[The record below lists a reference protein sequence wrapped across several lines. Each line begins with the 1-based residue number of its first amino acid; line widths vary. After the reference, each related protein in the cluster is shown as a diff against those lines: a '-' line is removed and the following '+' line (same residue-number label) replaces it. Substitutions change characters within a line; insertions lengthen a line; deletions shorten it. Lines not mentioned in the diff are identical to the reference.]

1 MNSTNCFTRSLHQS
15 AQYSRWIAAS
25 AIVMGLGAA
34 SYDALGQS
42 GGLYLP
48 ENGGPANGTA
58 QAGSAATAR
67 DAETAF
73 LNPAGMMRFDET
85 QILFTAMPTV
95 LDFQFN
101 NGGAT
106 TIGGSDGGNQGGFI
120 PAAAFY
126 AAIPIND
133 RVAAGFSM
141 TSPAGLIID
150 PDDNWVGRNWTT
162 ESSLIALNLEPSVG
176 VRITDKW
183 SVGAGV
189 DLQYLTFEQKLVGPL
204 AGASLGIDGD
214 SWDVGFSAS
223 VLWEMTET
231 TRFGLRYRSQI
242 SHDLKGDLTVSAGRA
257 ISTSFTMPMSVTLSG
272 YHDINDS
279 FSLVADF
286 GWTDWSAFDNN
297 VISFDGAGLST
308 ELPRNFRDTWNIS
321 VGSHYRLN
329 EDWMLM
335 FGGGYV
341 SSAVRDADRTP
352 DLPVDQQIRGS
363 FGAEYLVNERWKVGG
378 SYTFAWLGE
387 NKIDQTRLGAGRI
400 QGDYSAAVHMLGLYG
415 NLSF

>member
-1 MNSTNCFTRSLHQS
+1 MKLHDQTAVSQS
-15 AQYSRWIAAS
+15 PSNVLRRLIATTVIATG
-25 AIVMGLGAA
+25 AGLFCEE
-34 SYDALGQS
+34 ALGQA
-42 GGLYLP
+42 GGVFLP
-48 ENGGPANGTA
+48 ENGGPINGTA
-58 QAGSAATAR
+58 QAGSAAAAR

-73 LNPAGMMRFDET
+73 LNPAGMMRLDDT
-85 QILFTAMPTV
+85 QLLFTAMPTI
-95 LDFQFN
+95 LDFRFN
-101 NGGAT
+101 PDAAT
-106 TIGGSDGGNQGGFI
+106 TIGGGDGGNQGGFI

-150 PDDNWVGRNWTT
+150 PDDNWAGRNWTT
-162 ESSLIALNLEPSVG
+162 KSALVALNFEPSVG

-189 DLQYLTFEQKLVGPL
+189 DVQYLTFEQELVGPL
-204 AGASLGIDGD
+204 LGAPLKIDGD

-223 VLWEMTET
+223 VLWEMSEA

-242 SHDLKGDLTVSAGRA
+242 AHDLSGDLTVTAGRS
-257 ISTSFTMPMSVTLSG
+257 ISTSFTLPMSVTLSG
-272 YHDINDS
+272 YHDLNDK
-279 FSLVADF
+279 FSLLADF

-297 VISFDGAGLST
+297 VISFDATGAST
-308 ELPRNFRDTWNIS
+308 ELPRNFKDTWNFS
-321 VGSHYRLN
+321 LGAHYHLN

-341 SSAVRDADRTP
+341 SSAVSDADRTP
-352 DLPVDQQIRGS
+352 DLPVDQQVRGS
-363 FGAEYLVNERWKVGG
+363 FGAEYVISERWKVGG

-400 QGDYSAAVHMLGLYG
+400 VGDYSASVHMLGLYG